1 MEIKQM
7 ETVVESNFFFHVL
20 TFRVKS
26 ELLVQIDGAGEN
38 EDEEGNRKAVII
50 LGATNLPWD
59 LDSAVVR
66 RLDKRICTKIE
77 SEANFLR
84 YPTSR

>member
-1 MEIKQM
+1 METKQM
-7 ETVVESNFFFHVL
+7 EMVVGSKIFFYVL

-66 RLDKRICTKIE
+66 RLDKRICTE
-77 SEANFLR
+77 N
-84 YPTSR
+84 